1 MHADIA
7 IAPRLHKIMA
17 AIRAIRVMLLIIFP
31 RQNFANRPKSPRRR
45 AKPLELGWP
54 LRTVLASTSRGE
66 QAMDPVRHLTRS
78 QRWTAVAGALLLG
91 GCAGAA
97 AGCFDK
103 RPTQVLVTQVAPAI
117 HPAKPP
123 DCDMPV
129 LTEEPTAG
137 YQQIAIV
144 EAWADVNEDPA
155 KVVPE
160 LKRQACATG
169 AQALLI
175 VSGKKQDVHSQLYG
189 VTPNETETEV
199 TSTNRT
205 PNQSGDY
212 INKMQ
217 YKPKLGEEGHTGYY
231 VDALAI
237 DYASGANTAATGQPS
252 KP

>member
-1 MHADIA
+1 MG
-7 IAPRLHKIMA
+7 L
-17 AIRAIRVMLLIIFP
+17 
-31 RQNFANRPKSPRRR
+31 
-45 AKPLELGWP
+45 
-54 LRTVLASTSRGE
+54 
-66 QAMDPVRHLTRS
+66 VRHLTRTY
-78 QRWTAVAGALLLG
+78 RRMAMANALVLAA
-91 GCAGAA
+91 CAGAA
-97 AGCFDK
+97 VGCFDK
-103 RPTQVLVTQVAPAI
+103 RPTQVMVTQVAPAI

-123 DCDMPV
+123 NCDMPV
-129 LTEEPTAG
+129 ITEEPAEG

-144 EAWADVNEDPA
+144 EAWADVDEDPA

-169 AQALLI
+169 AEALLI
-175 VSGKKQDVHSQLYG
+175 VTGKKQNVHTQLYG
-189 VTPNETETEV
+189 VTPNESETAV

-205 PNQSGDY
+205 PNQAGDY

>member
-1 MHADIA
+1 MG
-7 IAPRLHKIMA
+7 L
-17 AIRAIRVMLLIIFP
+17 
-31 RQNFANRPKSPRRR
+31 
-45 AKPLELGWP
+45 
-54 LRTVLASTSRGE
+54 
-66 QAMDPVRHLTRS
+66 VRHLTRS
-78 QRWTAVAGALLLG
+78 QRWTAVAGALVLG
-91 GCAGAA
+91 VCAGAA

-103 RPTQVLVTQVAPAI
+103 RPTQVMVTQVAPAI
-117 HPAKPP
+117 HPAKSP

-144 EAWADVNEDPA
+144 EAWADVDEDPA
-155 KVVPE
+155 KVMPE

-175 VSGKKQDVHSQLYG
+175 ISGKKQDIHRQLYG
-189 VTPNETETEV
+189 VTPNESETAV

-205 PNQSGDY
+205 PNQAGDY

-231 VDALAI
+231 VNAIAI
-237 DYASGANTAATGQPS
+237 DYASGASTAATGQPS